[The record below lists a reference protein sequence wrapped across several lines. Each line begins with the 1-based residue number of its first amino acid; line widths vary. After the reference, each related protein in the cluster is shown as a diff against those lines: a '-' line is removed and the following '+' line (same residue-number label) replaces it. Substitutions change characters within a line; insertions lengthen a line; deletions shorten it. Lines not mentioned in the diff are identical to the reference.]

1 MKLSPKNNWIQVELV
16 LDKSEEREKSL
27 VMLPED
33 YKPSVSPYKV
43 VSVVNDPEV
52 GKKGYK
58 SGSSIIAPTHVI
70 REVEIGGNKFHFV
83 ERNHIL
89 AAVVSAE

>member
-1 MKLSPKNNWIQVELV
+1 MKLSPKNGWIQVELAP
-16 LDKSEEREKSL
+16 DKNEEREKSL

-33 YKPSVSPYKV
+33 YKPSTSPYKV
-43 VSVVNDPEV
+43 VSVVVDPEM

-58 SGSSIIAPTHVI
+58 SGTKIIVPVHVI
-70 REVEIGGNKFHFV
+70 REVEAGSNKFHLV

-89 AAVVSAE
+89 AVVLPE